1 MLGLGVHGKL
11 VAQPRNGLAVDQY
24 SSAAGNDRGRGKAL
38 VIGSDVAEQDEFFT
52 HGNAP
57 FQWVCRPL
65 VRGPFFCT
73 FVLLHFCGVVLISE
87 FSKLGAELKTPDSNR
102 QALADQF
109 PGLLVA

>member
-24 SSAAGNDRGRGKAL
+24 SSAAGNDRGRGKA
-38 VIGSDVAEQDEFFT
+38 
-52 HGNAP
+52 
-57 FQWVCRPL
+57 
-65 VRGPFFCT
+65 
-73 FVLLHFCGVVLISE
+73 FCGVVLISE